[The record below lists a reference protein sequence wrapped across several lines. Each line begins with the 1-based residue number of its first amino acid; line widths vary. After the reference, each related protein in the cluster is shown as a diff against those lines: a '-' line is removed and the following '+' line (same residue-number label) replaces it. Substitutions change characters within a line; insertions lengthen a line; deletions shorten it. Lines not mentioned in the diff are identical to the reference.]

1 VKKPKRDPAGTV
13 PISLEVSVNGK
24 HVAVMGVQGTGGI
37 SMGVSAW
44 RPRSGRASVSMHLG
58 GTDSND
64 LVWDRFYSW
73 PAPRLRIGD
82 EVRIRVVPPRRADP
96 ARFMTK
102 YHRLDARDMPGAENP
117 TFAVVQHV
125 RIWAD
130 KADVLLSASHEG
142 NAVRLTPK
150 AARKVATALTR
161 AVRRL
166 AVRAR
171 RA

>member
-1 VKKPKRDPAGTV
+1 MKKPKRTTAGTV
-13 PISLEVSVNGK
+13 PASFEVSINGK
-24 HVAVMGVQGTGGI
+24 HVADMGVRGTGGI

-73 PAPRLRIGD
+73 PTPRLRIGD
-82 EVRIRVVPPRRADP
+82 EVRIHVVPPRRADR
-96 ARFMTK
+96 AKFMTK
-102 YHRLDARDMPGAENP
+102 YHRLDARHMPGAENP
-117 TFAVVQHV
+117 TFVVVQHV
-125 RIWAD
+125 TVWAD
-130 KADVLLSASHEG
+130 KTDVLLGASHEG
-142 NAVRLTPK
+142 NAVRLTPN

-161 AVRRL
+161 AARRL

-171 RA
+171 